1 MSDHSDIKE
10 ALIRTIVNFS
20 SQNGMLDPEDREML
34 VKYHMGQITRSEFDA
49 FALVKPKRIS
59 EQETRPQ

>member
-1 MSDHSDIKE
+1 MSDNSDIKQ

-34 VKYHMGQITRSEFDA
+34 IKYHMGRITRSELDA
-49 FALVKPKRIS
+49 FAQAKAKRI
-59 EQETRPQ
+59 